1 MSNVLNFIRGKTK
14 LSAPAISLVEVLHR
28 DEGERLKPYDD
39 ATGRQLL
46 PGMKLMGKI
55 TIGVGRNLT
64 DMGITQA
71 ESRTMLQADIARC
84 EREARANFPWFPL
97 LDATRQAVV
106 LSLVFNLGITKF
118 KEFKNTIAAI
128 QAGDYELAAARML
141 QSLWARQ
148 VGERAVRLAES
159 MRTGVL
165 Q

>member
-1 MSNVLNFIRGKTK
+1 MNNVLDFFRRKPVVPT
-14 LSAPAISLVEVLHR
+14 ISLVDVLHR
-28 DEGERLKPYDD
+28 DEGERLRPYDD

-46 PGMKLMGKI
+46 PGMKLIGKI

-64 DMGITQA
+64 DMGISKS

-84 EREARANFPWFPL
+84 EREARANFTWFPI
-97 LDATRQAVV
+97 LDAARQAVV
-106 LSLVFNLGITKF
+106 LSMIFNLGITKF
-118 KEFKNTIAAI
+118 KDFKNTIAAI
-128 QAGDYELAAARML
+128 QAGDYELAATCML

-148 VGERAVRLAES
+148 VGDRAVRLAET